1 MEQEHDPL
9 SNRHL
14 NNAYDPLFAQRI
26 ASLGG
31 SQPVSRAPAPR
42 PQQSGGAGGGALAA
56 IIAITLIGRVFLSST
71 RETYTPPPRPAVDFK
86 QPAVD
91 FRQFDADMHR
101 LQEQQRMI
109 DDLLQRNRDVAGL
122 PGNRQPAPGAP
133 RRERPGAELP
143 GLPKP

>member
-14 NNAYDPLFAQRI
+14 NNAYDPLFEQRI
-26 ASLGG
+26 AALGG
-31 SQPVSRAPAPR
+31 GQPVNRAPAPR

-56 IIAITLIGRVFLSST
+56 IIAITLIGRVFLTGT

-91 FRQFDADMHR
+91 FRQFDAEMQR
-101 LQEQQRMI
+101 LQEQQRRI
-109 DDLLQRNRDVAGL
+109 DDLLPRNRDAAGG
-122 PGNRQPAPGAP
+122 PMDRQPVPGAP
-133 RRERPGAELP
+133 RKDRPGAEQP
-143 GLPKP
+143 GRLKP